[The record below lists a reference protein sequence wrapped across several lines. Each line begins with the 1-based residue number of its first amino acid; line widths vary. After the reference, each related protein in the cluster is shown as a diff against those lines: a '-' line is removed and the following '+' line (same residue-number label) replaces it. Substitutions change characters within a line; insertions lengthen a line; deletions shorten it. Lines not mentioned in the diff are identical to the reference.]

1 MNTQPEPNTRSPAAL
16 KSSCSFCNP
25 PRSPGMAATTSPL
38 RLTTG
43 GTHDLPEHRVI
54 GMPAAVVA
62 HCGADRLG
70 HFPELGKDILQRHGS
85 DGRMILDRIVEVG
98 HVGR

>member
-1 MNTQPEPNTRSPAAL
+1 
-16 KSSCSFCNP
+16 
-25 PRSPGMAATTSPL
+25 
-38 RLTTG
+38 
-43 GTHDLPEHRVI
+43 
-54 GMPAAVVA
+54 MPAAVVA

-98 HVGR
+98 HVGRVMKRFKFERASSSVRMGVERERDRSNRRVAG